1 MGEAIEQ
8 TPSRSVAA
16 RGLRRLRR
24 IPRRLGYYTGPKL
37 MSNLRK
43 WWVLA
48 RHPHATIRF
57 EGPVYL
63 GPGFSLH
70 IPDEGTFIVGSGVEF
85 RRNFRAEVAGN
96 GRVTIGD
103 GSVFTY
109 SVVIQCSTSID
120 IGKHCMFG
128 QSTLVVDGNHR
139 FRDLDTAMLA
149 QGYDF
154 RPIRIHDNATI
165 TTKCTII
172 ADVGE
177 RAFVGANTVVTKP
190 VPPFTVVAGVP
201 AKAIEYFGPPGQ
213 EPEGVPVRR
222 AGDADEPVVG

>member
-1 MGEAIEQ
+1 MAEALEQ
-8 TPSRSVAA
+8 TPQRSLAA
-16 RGLRRLRR
+16 RGIRRIRR
-24 IPRRLGYYTGPKL
+24 IPRRLGYYEGPRL

-96 GRVTIGD
+96 GRVVIGD

-109 SVVIQCSTSID
+109 SVVIQCSTSIE

-128 QSTLVVDGNHR
+128 QATLVVDGNHR
-139 FRDLDTAMLA
+139 FRDLDKAMLA

-177 RAFVGANTVVTKP
+177 RAFVGANTVVTRP

-201 AKAIEYFGPPGQ
+201 AKALEYFGPPGG
-213 EPEGVPVRR
+213 EPEGLEPRSGADRDDPV
-222 AGDADEPVVG
+222 G